1 MRVRG
6 WDGKEPGGRPNPRGT
21 RPRTK
26 ERPRHDDAVAAR
38 VLTIDRGRFTG
49 LVDEDGDERT
59 VTAMRAREMARSG
72 IGAVAVGDRVDVVGD
87 VSGTVDTLARVV
99 RVRPR
104 TAVLRRTADDTD
116 PIERVIVANADQ
128 LLVVSSAADPEPNL
142 RMVDRC
148 LAAAFDA
155 GMGAAIALTKADL
168 GDPEPV
174 LEAYRGL
181 DVPVLVLART
191 TDAAGQS
198 AVDGLDAVLGWLD
211 GLESVLVGPSGVGK
225 STLVNALVPTAH
237 RATGVVNTN
246 TGQGRHTSSSAIALR
261 LGISHDDGSVSGS
274 GVSRGVGELDGQ
286 GLTGWVVDTPGVRSF
301 GLAHLQPQRLLEAFS
316 DLSPGS
322 DTCPRGCSHD
332 EPECAL
338 DAWVD
343 GGHAGPA
350 GAVRLASL
358 RRLLRSRAGEEDP
371 HHRR

>member
-38 VLTIDRGRFTG
+38 VVTIDRGRFTV
-49 LVDEDGDERT
+49 LVDEDGDART
-59 VTAMRAREMARSG
+59 VTAMRARELARSG

-87 VSGTVDTLARVV
+87 VTGAVDTLARVV

-116 PIERVIVANADQ
+116 PVERVIVANADQ
-128 LLVVSSAADPEPNL
+128 LLVVAAAADPEPNL

-168 GDPEPV
+168 ADPEPV
-174 LEAYRGL
+174 IDAYRGL
-181 DVPVLVLART
+181 EAPVLVLART
-191 TDAAGQS
+191 VDASGRERVHGLQAVVDWLAGR
-198 AVDGLDAVLGWLD
+198 
-211 GLESVLVGPSGVGK
+211 ESVLVGPSGVGK
-225 STLVNALVPTAH
+225 STLVNALVPGAG
-237 RATGVVNTN
+237 RATGVVNTS
-246 TGQGRHTSSSAIALR
+246 TGQGRHTSSSAVALR
-261 LGISHDDGSVSGS
+261 LGTAAGDGRAPS
-274 GVSRGVGELDGQ
+274 
-286 GLTGWVVDTPGVRSF
+286 GWVVDTPGVRSF
-301 GLAHLQPQRLLEAFS
+301 GLAHLEPQRLLESFP

-322 DTCPRGCSHD
+322 ALCPRGCTHD
-332 EPECAL
+332 EAECAL
-338 DAWVD
+338 DAWV
-343 GGHAGPA
+343 GGGNAGTAGP
-350 GAVRLASL
+350 VRLASL

-371 HHRR
+371 HAPRR

>member
-21 RPRTK
+21 RPRTT

-38 VLTIDRGRFTG
+38 VLTIDRGRFTV

-116 PIERVIVANADQ
+116 PVERVIVANADQ
-128 LLVVSSAADPEPNL
+128 LLVVSSVADPEPNL

-168 GDPEPV
+168 GDPGPV

-191 TDAAGQS
+191 TDAAGGT
-198 AVDGLDAVLGWLD
+198 AVDGLDAVLAWLD
-211 GLESVLVGPSGVGK
+211 ERESVLVGPSGVGK

-237 RATGVVNTN
+237 RATGVVNAS
-246 TGQGRHTSSSAIALR
+246 TGQGRHTSSSAVALR
-261 LGISHDDGSVSGS
+261 LSAARGGGPVSGS
-274 GVSRGVGELDGQ
+274 GGRGVDDRGS
-286 GLTGWVVDTPGVRSF
+286 TGWVVDTPGVRSF
-301 GLAHLQPQRLLEAFS
+301 GLAHLEPQRLLAAFS
-316 DLSPGS
+316 DLAPGS
-322 DTCPRGCSHD
+322 GRCPRGCSHD